1 MMRRGCKAPDFV
13 FSKEAMMTRTDP
25 ANPMELRA
33 RPAAERSRLT
43 TATALAA
50 LLLGAVTLPAPAWAQ
65 GAFPNRPIK
74 LVVDSPPGGSTDLL
88 GRIAAEGLS
97 QKLGVSVVVENK
109 AGATGGMASEYV
121 LKSPADGYTLLF
133 CSNGNLMTRPFLER
147 GFTLNPVTDIAPV
160 FNAAELPHVLVVP
173 GSLPVKDLRGFIA
186 YGKANPGKIFYGS
199 AGTGSQPHMAV
210 SHLGRLAG
218 IQVEHVPYKGLGA
231 AMTDLLAGRLQVLSA
246 GLGTVRPYLK
256 GGELRPLAVASKT
269 RLSGLPDVPTSAEA
283 GLPGWEMSAWFGV
296 FAPKGTSPEIVRS
309 LNEKLQAVFD
319 DPAVKQKLA
328 ELGAEPVGG
337 SVQSFSERVR
347 SDYRLYGQM
356 IKDSGIKLD

>member
-1 MMRRGCKAPDFV
+1 MKPFALARPF
-13 FSKEAMMTRTDP
+13 
-25 ANPMELRA
+25 A
-33 RPAAERSRLT
+33 RPARLDVPGRRS
-43 TATALAA
+43 ASAA
-50 LLLGAVTLPAPAWAQ
+50 LLSLLVLGATTLTEDARAQ
-65 GAFPNRPIK
+65 SAFPNRPIK
-74 LVVDSPPGGSTDLL
+74 LIVDSPPGGSTDLL

-109 AGATGGMASEYV
+109 AGATGGVASEYV
-121 LKSPADGYTLLF
+121 VKSAPDGYTLLF

-147 GFTLNPVTDIAPV
+147 GFSLNPVNDIAPV

-199 AGTGSQPHMAV
+199 AGTGSQPHMAI
-210 SHLGRLAG
+210 SHLGQLAG
-218 IQVEHVPYKGLGA
+218 IKVEHVPYKGLGA
-231 AMTDLLAGRLQVLSA
+231 AMTDLLGGRLQAMSA

-283 GLPGWEMSAWFGV
+283 GLPGWAMSAWFGI
-296 FAPKGTSPEIVRS
+296 FAPKGTSPEVIRT

-319 DPAVKQKLA
+319 EPAVKQKLA
-328 ELGAEPVGG
+328 DIGAEPVGG
-337 SVQSFSERVR
+337 SIQSFGERVR
-347 SDYRLYGQM
+347 SDYRMYGQM